1 MLIIN
6 NMNKP
11 FILSTA
17 PFFCVCF
24 IALGI
29 SGISSLTLGDFKL
42 SWLQVI
48 NYLWSPIDDTPSF
61 VIWELR
67 LPRFLTGV
75 LTGAALGM
83 AGAIVQSIT
92 RNPLG
97 SPSLMG
103 VTSGAAFSIV
113 FSFVFFDFSTSTML
127 VFGTIGG
134 LIAALLT
141 FSIAWKTHLNP
152 IHLTLAGMS
161 ISLFFI
167 AGITVLLVSAN
178 SDTAGMYYWLAG
190 SLANRTWQHIEQ
202 LYPYVLFG
210 IILGVSFSRPL
221 NLLMLDDITSR
232 SLGVSV
238 QWWRLMLGVIAVLLT
253 AASVAVA
260 GPISFVGLIAPHLV
274 KFYFYSHKSKQMR
287 HYRNDHFVLLP
298 CSALVGATLVCC
310 ADLLAKYQEMPVG
323 ILCILVGGP
332 LFIYLIQ
339 RQSQ

>member
-1 MLIIN
+1 
-6 NMNKP
+6 MNKQL
-11 FILSTA
+11 ILSIA
-17 PFFCVCF
+17 SFWFLCF
-24 IALGI
+24 ALLI
-29 SGISSLTLGDFKL
+29 LSGVSSLTLGEFEL
-42 SWLQVI
+42 SWLQVV
-48 NYLWSPIDDTPSF
+48 NYLWQPIDDTQSF

-67 LPRFLTGV
+67 LPRLLTGL

-113 FSFVFFDFSTSTML
+113 FSFIFFDFSTSTML

-134 LIAALLT
+134 LLAALLT

-161 ISLFFI
+161 VSLLFI

-190 SLANRTWQHIEQ
+190 SLANRTWQHVEQ
-202 LYPYVLFG
+202 LYPYVLLG
-210 IILGVSFSRPL
+210 IVLGISFARPL

-232 SLGVSV
+232 SLGLSV
-238 QWWRLMLGVIAVLLT
+238 HWWRLVLGITAVFLT
-253 AASVAVA
+253 AATVAVA
-260 GPISFVGLIAPHLV
+260 GPISFVGLISPHLV
-274 KFYFYSHKSKQMR
+274 KFYFNSKTSKKRQ
-287 HYRNDHFVLLP
+287 HYRNDHRVLLP
-298 CSALVGATLVCC
+298 CSALVGAALVCC

-332 LFIYLIQ
+332 LFVYLI
-339 RQSQ
+339 RKQSQ